1 MKKKKLEK
9 IKKHIGIYD
18 CCLIS
23 SALLNYEPLNDFD
36 RPRLEQLSDM
46 FEELKEELKS
56 LETK

>member
-36 RPRLEQLSDM
+36 RPRLEQLAEV
-46 FEELKEELKS
+46 FEELKDELKS
-56 LETK
+56 LKD